1 MRLKTPFRPMR
12 LMAAF
17 LLYLTLAGAV
27 QAQGLPECTA
37 EFTFGSFDP
46 GPIDLSP
53 PAGQLPPQLDAN
65 GISLLFDSYV
75 TEINGNPMMG
85 SAFLDTAPDG
95 IDSPNA
101 LLLTTT
107 KAVFQ
112 WTAMSLGIADPV
124 TEVAFQV
131 VDAGTGLP
139 INLSVN
145 GESTSVSMVDMI
157 PPDLP
162 GGIAVDVQ
170 DTPEVEGLYTIALSG
185 GGTAIER
192 VEVGGTLAMGDLCLV
207 TGDPN
212 GGGDNGNGGDPCST
226 GPSFAVEVTMNT
238 DNYPGETTWTLT
250 DADGTAV
257 LSGGPYNEA
266 FGTFTASASL
276 CAGCYTLSVLDGFGD
291 GMCCM
296 QGEGGFTVTIEG
308 ELVAEGGEFNDVT
321 TVEVCTP
328 VGDVLGCTYPVALNY
343 DSLAT
348 DDDGSCVFDVIVPCD
363 VDSDGDGVCDE
374 DEVPGCTDPCSCSF
388 NVDATEDDGSCWY
401 AAPGY
406 DCACST
412 PGAAV
417 APDFTAVDLNGV
429 EHNLYGLLNA
439 GKKVIIQF
447 TATWSG
453 PDFAYHSSG
462 VLQSI
467 WTDLGPDGEDQVRVF
482 LIEGDDSTDINDLN
496 GTGSSSAG
504 DFVTGTDFPIIGD
517 GEAIF
522 ESFGGAYYPYIVTIC
537 PNGQYTV
544 TGQTSYA
551 GHVAALE
558 ACPDCPSPEISGCT
572 YALAL
577 NYDPLAT
584 IDDGSCDFGPAP
596 CALDIDGDGICDDV
610 DPCIG
615 IVDALGICNGN
626 CFADV
631 DGDGECD
638 DEDCCV
644 GAYDECG
651 ICNGPGAIFDCGC
664 NALPAGACDCEGSQP
679 DALGEC
685 GGDCPADLDS
695 DGICDNVDD
704 CVGDYDN
711 CGICNGPGAVF
722 SCGCFSLPAT
732 DCDCEGNQLDALGI
746 CGGGCPGD
754 IDGDGICD
762 TEEIPGCTDA
772 AACNYAPNA
781 TDDDGSCEFPTAGYD
796 CDSDCLNDQDG
807 DGVCDSDEIY
817 GCTDQTACNY
827 DPSATENVGCL
838 YATFGYDCFGQC
850 LGDADG
856 DGICDAYEVA
866 GCTDSM
872 ACNFLPEATD
882 DDGSCA
888 YAGTVYDCDGNCLSD
903 VNGNGICDALEEF
916 GCMDPTACNY
926 NPLATTPDP
935 NASCLYASFGYDCFG
950 QCLDDD
956 GDGICNVDEI
966 GGCTY
971 SEASNYDPTATQDD
985 GSCTFP
991 DGGSDDCPDLDGDGV
1006 VAISDLL
1013 TLLGAFGDTVDC

>member
-1 MRLKTPFRPMR
+1 MR

-17 LLYLTLAGAV
+17 LLSLTLAGAA
-27 QAQGLPECTA
+27 QAQGLPECTT
-37 EFTFGSFDP
+37 EFTFGSFDT

-65 GISLLFDSYV
+65 GISLIFDSYV
-75 TEINGNPMMG
+75 AEINGNPMMG
-85 SAFLDTAPDG
+85 SAFLDIAPDG

-107 KAVFQ
+107 KAVFL
-112 WTAMSLGIADPV
+112 WTAISLGIADPV

-145 GESTSVSMVDMI
+145 GESTWVGMVDMI

-170 DTPEVEGLYTIALSG
+170 GTPEVEGLYTIALSG

-238 DNYPGETTWTLT
+238 DNYPGETTWALT
-250 DADGTAV
+250 DADGTTV

-266 FGTFTASASL
+266 FSTFTASASL

-291 GMCCM
+291 GMCCL

-308 ELVAEGGEFNDVT
+308 ELVAEGGEFSDAT

-328 VGDVLGCTYPVALNY
+328 AGDVLGCTYPVALNY

-388 NVDATEDDGSCWY
+388 NVDATDDDGSC
-401 AAPGY
+401 
-406 DCACST
+406 
-412 PGAAV
+412 
-417 APDFTAVDLNGV
+417 
-429 EHNLYGLLNA
+429 
-439 GKKVIIQF
+439 
-447 TATWSG
+447 
-453 PDFAYHSSG
+453 
-462 VLQSI
+462 VL
-467 WTDLGPDGEDQVRVF
+467 
-482 LIEGDDSTDINDLN
+482 
-496 GTGSSSAG
+496 A
-504 DFVTGTDFPIIGD
+504 
-517 GEAIF
+517 
-522 ESFGGAYYPYIVTIC
+522 
-537 PNGQYTV
+537 
-544 TGQTSYA
+544 
-551 GHVAALE
+551 
-558 ACPDCPSPEISGCT
+558 
-572 YALAL
+572 
-577 NYDPLAT
+577 
-584 IDDGSCDFGPAP
+584 
-596 CALDIDGDGICDDV
+596 
-610 DPCIG
+610 
-615 IVDALGICNGN
+615 DALGDCGGFCI
-626 CFADV
+626 ADL
-631 DGDGECD
+631 DEDGECD

-781 TDDDGSCEFPTAGYD
+781 TDDDGSCEFPTAGFD

-956 GDGICNVDEI
+956 GDGICNVDET

-991 DGGSDDCPDLDGDGV
+991 DGGSNDCPDLDGDGV